1 MCLTTAK
8 PGWRTRLSQIP
19 GAASEALGPQ
29 ISAQE
34 CATRSVKSLF
44 SGVLHQPGIHRQRP
58 PCRCPGSGPPSAL
71 PPQGA
76 AGRPPQSAGAL
87 GPQGHWPS
95 RRLPVPG
102 PVLSSVRLAVPP
114 WWAAPVHSV
123 HADFRTGLLCAG
135 PCAWDVLANKTDLGP
150 LPGEL

>member
-1 MCLTTAK
+1 MSYHCEA
-8 PGWRTRLSQIP
+8 RVENASLSDSWSSFRSSGSPDKCARMRNSICEKSVQRSP
-19 GAASEALGPQ
+19 A
-29 ISAQE
+29 SAQDP
-34 CATRSVKSLF
+34 
-44 SGVLHQPGIHRQRP
+44 PGTY

-76 AGRPPQSAGAL
+76 AGRPPPSAGAL